1 MIERVKER
9 ERDNETYNRVCVCEN
24 EDKRKGV
31 RERERER
38 EREMTV
44 RKSLSPRRS
53 VRKYCVRRVFSFSNE
68 ENESARSN

>member
-31 RERERER
+31 RERERE
-38 EREMTV
+38 MTV
-44 RKSLSPRRS
+44 RKSLSPCRS
-53 VRKYCVRRVFSFSNE
+53 LRKYCVRRVFSFSNE